1 MTTPAAIRN
10 FLQAAELIDEQSQ
23 ISISEQLST
32 LTVNE
37 WLADYRG
44 EYSERLWVHSYL
56 MMNFLLLNDPQSA
69 AVEARRALK
78 VLDRYPSELQEAYF
92 TRALGGLSFET
103 VGLINDAYLEYRV
116 LADQLDDPTPVA
128 NRLSRFASQL
138 GIDDSA
144 QTYRDYVDVSS
155 ANANPANGELIVFLS
170 QGRIPRK
177 IPGDLFIPPDIR
189 FSWPQYSN
197 YQSWPVEVDV
207 SLRESQA
214 DYSLVYSNL
223 GNLARTSLA
232 ARGKSIAVRQ
242 TVRAVAKHNIV
253 NEVEDQNPLVGGLLQ
268 IALFALENADT
279 RGWDTLPGHL
289 GLLRISLPP
298 GEHQVQ
304 LMDGNVLLLDFPSV
318 TIRAGEKT
326 FHKVRL

>member
-1 MTTPAAIRN
+1 MILR
-10 FLQAAELIDEQSQ
+10 QQR
-23 ISISEQLST
+23 
-32 LTVNE
+32 
-37 WLADYRG
+37 WKRG
-44 EYSERLWVHSYL
+44 G
-56 MMNFLLLNDPQSA
+56 
-69 AVEARRALK
+69 ALK

-128 NRLSRFASQL
+128 NRLSRFARQL

-144 QTYRDYVDVSS
+144 QAYRDYVDVSS
-155 ANANPANGELIVFLS
+155 TNANPTNGELIVFLS

-207 SLRESQA
+207 SSRESQA
-214 DYSLVYSNL
+214 DYSLVSSNL

-304 LMDGNVLLLDFPSV
+304 LMDGNVLVLDFPSV